1 MATNLASQSFFFPK
15 TFLKPIVKKSDTLLK
30 VTATIP
36 EILKL
41 TKN

>member
-1 MATNLASQSFFFPK
+1 MVTNLASQSFFFPK
-15 TFLKPIVKKSDTLLK
+15 TILKPTVEKSDTLLK

-41 TKN
+41 TEN